1 LEEFLSPYGQVVVP
15 KRVASEVKEIDLYLI
30 PTSENS
36 ANFKSLGLLGELA
49 SPPGSSI
56 FEPFRNPVT
65 PTDICDCLFK

>member
-1 LEEFLSPYGQVVVP
+1 MEEFLSPYGQVVVP